1 MHFPSSMRTSA
12 SALLAALG
20 VLAPAGAFAHPSHG
34 GGGTRDHRSGSSSS
48 GSSSSGSS
56 SSGATRDHRSG
67 SSSSGSSSGGVRDH
81 RGHTAPARSGGSY
94 EADGDCCYGG
104 YGGGGGGPS
113 IWDDPSMPTMTWE
126 LGGLARTFRGPAF
139 TRRGAVMSDGG
150 NSPYTVTGGTPTAR
164 DSAAAALDVRLT
176 FPTSL
181 HVYAGGELELG
192 GLTRSP
198 IHLMSDGSSGDLAIS
213 STVMFGAAA
222 VAGVR
227 TRAGVFEVDAELAGG
242 VRTFTTSIQPYG
254 GGENDNALETVPV
267 GLLEGR
273 LKGVLWL
280 GPRWFLSA
288 QAGAG
293 VLDRSDVNV
302 AILIGGSTH
311 PYGQP

>member
-1 MHFPSSMRTSA
+1 MRASA

-20 VLAPAGAFAHPSHG
+20 VLVPARAFAHPSHDG
-34 GGGTRDHRSGSSSS
+34 GGTRDHRSSSSSGSSSGSGTRDHRSGSSSGS
-48 GSSSSGSS
+48 GSSGHV
-56 SSGATRDHRSG
+56 RDHRSG
-67 SSSSGSSSGGVRDH
+67 SSSSSSSGGTYD
-81 RGHTAPARSGGSY
+81 
-94 EADGDCCYGG
+94 ADGDCCYGG
-104 YGGGGGGPS
+104 GYGYGGGGPS

-139 TRRGAVMSDGG
+139 TRRGTVMSDGG
-150 NSPYTVTGGTPTAR
+150 SSPYTVTGGTPSPR
-164 DSAAAALDVRLT
+164 DSAAGALDVRLT
-176 FPTSL
+176 FPTSR

-198 IHLMSDGSSGDLAIS
+198 IHLMSDGGNGDLAIS

-227 TRAGVFEVDAELAGG
+227 TRAGVFEIDAELAGG
-242 VRTFTTSIQPYG
+242 VRTFTTSIQPYDG
-254 GGENDNALETVPV
+254 GDNDNALETVPV

-280 GPRWFLSA
+280 SPRWFVSA
-288 QAGAG
+288 QTGAG

-311 PYGQP
+311 AFGQP